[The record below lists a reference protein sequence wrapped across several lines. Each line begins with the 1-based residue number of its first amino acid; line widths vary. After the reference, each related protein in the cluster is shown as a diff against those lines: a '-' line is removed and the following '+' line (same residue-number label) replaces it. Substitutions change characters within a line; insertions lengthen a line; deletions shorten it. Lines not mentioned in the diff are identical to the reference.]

1 MHRPSIVKE
10 LEDRGSTI
18 VVVCTNTGDK
28 TSFTVD
34 EAVDDNLE
42 LDKPLKQITLCSIS
56 REDIRTML
64 AIMMPNRVNA
74 CYKILPTHNASS
86 NKRWWGSVNSDVGV
100 LDSSSRN
107 DNSERSKTAV
117 DHDSAKVREVGEDSR
132 HDDIEFV
139 V

>member
-1 MHRPSIVKE
+1 MKQ

-34 EAVDDNLE
+34 EAVNNNLE
-42 LDKPLKQITLCSIS
+42 LDKPLKQITSCSIS
-56 REDIRTML
+56 HEDIRTML
-64 AIMMPNRVNA
+64 AIMVPNRVNA
-74 CYKILPTHNASS
+74 CYKISPTHNASS
-86 NKRWWGSVNSDVGV
+86 NKRWRGSVNSNVGV
-100 LDSSSRN
+100 LDSSSWN
-107 DNSERSKTAV
+107 DDSQRSKTAV
-117 DHDSAKVREVGEDSR
+117 DHDSAKVREVGEDGR